1 MKKRRVIF
9 LIELETNDS
18 IRELKESIKFHLD
31 YEDPEFYTKVVQIQ
45 SNVVQKRTNPKSRGK
60 R

>member
-9 LIELETNDS
+9 LIELESTDTVEKLKFRIKNHL
-18 IRELKESIKFHLD
+18 ELYLD
-31 YEDPEFYTKVVQIQ
+31 NKVIQVQ

>member
-9 LIELETNDS
+9 LIELES
-18 IRELKESIKFHLD
+18 KESIKDLKD
-31 YEDPEFYTKVVQIQ
+31 DIKYWLNNESSKVLQIQ
-45 SNVVQKRTNPKSRGK
+45 SNVVQKRTISKGRGK